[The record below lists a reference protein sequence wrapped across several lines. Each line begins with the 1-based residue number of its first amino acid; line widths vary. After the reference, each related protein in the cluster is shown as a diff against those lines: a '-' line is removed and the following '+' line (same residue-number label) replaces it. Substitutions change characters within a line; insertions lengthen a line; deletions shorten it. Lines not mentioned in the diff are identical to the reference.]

1 MFFIP
6 AIIVLILIIINIF
19 EPFIYTIDEYGEYSR
34 LVGFTYVSGLSYILV
49 FYSVF
54 IQVYSLFKKFRF
66 EITILLISNI
76 IAFFGSFSQFL
87 SSSSL
92 SFYPFITI
100 GFVIIYVFFESIEN
114 RKDELTNLFDRR
126 KIYEIIDS
134 KIIANKPF
142 SLVMLDLDNLKILN
156 DNFGHHIGDYTI
168 VDFSNKLKSKF
179 QKDAILGRVGGDE
192 FVLISCITEEE
203 IVENLG
209 KIDSSFYDASNKYE
223 YEFSYG
229 ISHSKDYSNVNTD
242 LLLQQSDKKMYA
254 MKAIHKNYR
263 RRASDVTSNR

>member
-1 MFFIP
+1 M
-6 AIIVLILIIINIF
+6 
-19 EPFIYTIDEYGEYSR
+19 
-34 LVGFTYVSGLSYILV
+34 
-49 FYSVF
+49 
-54 IQVYSLFKKFRF
+54 
-66 EITILLISNI
+66 
-76 IAFFGSFSQFL
+76 
-87 SSSSL
+87 
-92 SFYPFITI
+92 
-100 GFVIIYVFFESIEN
+100 IIYVFFESIEN